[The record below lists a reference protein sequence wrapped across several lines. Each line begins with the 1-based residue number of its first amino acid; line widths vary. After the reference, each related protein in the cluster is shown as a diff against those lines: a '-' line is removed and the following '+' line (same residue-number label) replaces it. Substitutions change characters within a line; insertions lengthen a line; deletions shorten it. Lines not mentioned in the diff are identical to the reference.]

1 MQPELVEGDAL
12 TLRQAQGKLSRREIL
27 FTFRGLWSWVKW
39 ELLYNSLVP
48 IVVIL
53 EEKKMSEATKSQSM
67 STGQKVWSWTAIV
80 VSVIVLILSAAG
92 VIGVWVGRSV
102 AINVNNGLM
111 DGVIQLSSVGEE
123 ASNRLSTRFGE
134 LSSGVGEIEAA
145 VDEVAQNVS
154 DKGVV
159 MTLLPP
165 EKEQKLV
172 STADNIAE
180 TVNTIVASL
189 ESAIELYK
197 SINSIPFVNLPKPK
211 EETVQELGSGVKEI
225 QDSVD
230 QLATDIQDFRDGA
243 ASEVSRISN
252 AAGEV
257 SSRLE
262 TSENNLVA
270 LESEM
275 NNLQTRAED
284 FKGRFS
290 TMVTILTVVV
300 SLLLIWVVYA
310 MVIVI
315 RKYLDDLNG

>member
-1 MQPELVEGDAL
+1 
-12 TLRQAQGKLSRREIL
+12 
-27 FTFRGLWSWVKW
+27 
-39 ELLYNSLVP
+39 
-48 IVVIL
+48 
-53 EEKKMSEATKSQSM
+53 MSEVTKSQSM

-111 DGVIQLSSVGEE
+111 DGVIGLATVGEE
-123 ASNRLSTRFGE
+123 AANRLSTGFGE

-154 DKGVV
+154 DKGLVR
-159 MTLLPP
+159 TLLPP
-165 EKEQKLV
+165 EKEQNLV
-172 STADNIAE
+172 NTADNIAE
-180 TVNTIVASL
+180 TVNTITASI
-189 ESAIELYK
+189 ESAFSLYE
-197 SINSIPFVNLPKPK
+197 SIDSIPFVNLPKPK
-211 EETVQELGSGVKEI
+211 EETVQELDSGIKEI

-243 ASEVSRISN
+243 ASEVSKISG

-262 TSENNLVA
+262 TSENKLAA
-270 LESEM
+270 LEGEM
-275 NNLQTRAED
+275 SDLQTAAED

-290 TMVTILTVVV
+290 TMITILTIVIT
-300 SLLLIWVVYA
+300 LLLIWVVYA